1 MALRGWQ
8 IRRMGQ
14 GDIMTTKTYTIEG
27 KGSGWRELPCHAGD
41 LRQQLC
47 FQLLNDQEALVLV
60 RKKEEQMKEER
71 PDYNSPEWEKVDY
84 PFDGSK
90 ELEYVILAR
99 NRPTPMP
106 EIKPGDIINRPGAEF
121 EVVGVFAVEGDA
133 VNCFTENLIPAR
145 IFKSDITKIIRPNE
159 GLIWERKP

>member
-60 RKKEEQMKEER
+60 RKKDDREYGRIEL
-71 PDYNSPEWEKVDY
+71 VDA
-84 PFDGSK
+84 
-90 ELEYVILAR
+90 E
-99 NRPTPMP
+99 
-106 EIKPGDIINRPGAEF
+106 PGDSPNRLRY
-121 EVVGVFAVEGDA
+121 
-133 VNCFTENLIPAR
+133 LIPADR
-145 IFKSDITKIIRPNE
+145 WEKLRKLVAENNKNIGFMNEEEIKISLVYLLAAIEAIE
-159 GLIWERKP
+159 GEV

>member
-60 RKKEEQMKEER
+60 RKKDDREYGRIEL
-71 PDYNSPEWEKVDY
+71 VDA
-84 PFDGSK
+84 
-90 ELEYVILAR
+90 E
-99 NRPTPMP
+99 
-106 EIKPGDIINRPGAEF
+106 PGDSPNRLRY
-121 EVVGVFAVEGDA
+121 
-133 VNCFTENLIPAR
+133 LIPADR
-145 IFKSDITKIIRPNE
+145 WEKLRKLVAENNKNIGFMNEKEIKISLVYLLAAIE
-159 GLIWERKP
+159 AIEEEV

>member
-60 RKKEEQMKEER
+60 RKKDDREYGRIEL
-71 PDYNSPEWEKVDY
+71 VDA
-84 PFDGSK
+84 
-90 ELEYVILAR
+90 E
-99 NRPTPMP
+99 
-106 EIKPGDIINRPGAEF
+106 PGDSPNRLRY
-121 EVVGVFAVEGDA
+121 
-133 VNCFTENLIPAR
+133 LIPADR
-145 IFKSDITKIIRPNE
+145 WEKLRKLVAYYKSRGVEGISTPFQDIKQLCAAIEAIE
-159 GLIWERKP
+159 GEA